1 MAAVIPVKISVTV
14 LAIVARRLHRR
25 LIVVTALTRI
35 VTQIPTAMMLTAW
48 VILHVHTAVM
58 LTVIQVT
65 VIQVKINVTVPA
77 IVENR
82 LRQRLTAVT
91 VLTRTVTPLQTAKMK
106 TALMIRLVFV
116 K

>member
-1 MAAVIPVKISVTV
+1 MAAVIP
-14 LAIVARRLHRR
+14 
-25 LIVVTALTRI
+25 
-35 VTQIPTAMMLTAW
+35 
-48 VILHVHTAVM
+48 
-58 LTVIQVT
+58 
-65 VIQVKINVTVPA
+65 VKINVTVPA

-91 VLTRTVTPLQTAKMK
+91 VLTRTVTSLQTAKMK